1 MASEFELDDVGKD
14 DEDEEEEDDDDEEE
28 EEDEEDDEEDEEVE
42 EVEEEETVEDEF
54 LKEGEDVVV
63 VEATKLDTPLIFSL
77 LSPYLIFYPGN
88 VLMLL
93 LVFEVFTVVDY
104 IS

>member
-14 DEDEEEEDDDDEEE
+14 DDEDEEDDDDEEE
-28 EEDEEDDEEDEEVE
+28 EEEDEEDEEVE
-42 EVEEEETVEDEF
+42 EDDDEEEETVEDEF
-54 LKEGEDVVV
+54 LIEGEDVVV
-63 VEATKLDTPLIFSL
+63 EVTKLDTPLIFSL
-77 LSPYLIFYPGN
+77 FSPYLIFYPGN

-93 LVFEVFTVVDY
+93 LVFVVFTVVDY